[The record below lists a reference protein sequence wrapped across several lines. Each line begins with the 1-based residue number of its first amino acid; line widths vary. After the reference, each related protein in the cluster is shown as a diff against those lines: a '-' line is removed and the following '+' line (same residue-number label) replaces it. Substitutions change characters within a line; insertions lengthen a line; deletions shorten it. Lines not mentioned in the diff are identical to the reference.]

1 MSDDDK
7 SLRDTLSDAFDTVGA
22 TPAADPARA
31 AAPGATSSAPDSAA
45 AGMPDKQASVDPKAE
60 TKPVDAKAADAKPA
74 AEDPPALKT
83 PPGYPGGDEAFAAL
97 TPQAQEW
104 TKAREAHFDKGL
116 RANAEAAKFGA
127 AMWGAFR
134 PYEAAMRARGLHPAR
149 VVQEAMNLDFV
160 LTQGSQAEKAAALQ
174 RLAQYAGVEPD
185 SIASQADAPQVSP
198 EVAQLQ
204 QSFRALVG
212 HLRGEREQQH
222 QAQFQQAVST
232 VDAFSKDE
240 AHKHA
245 NDPRVRAVM
254 ADLLDMGK
262 ARDLEH
268 AYKLAIWTQDDIRAV
283 LLEQDTARRVAE
295 ARTAANEASP
305 RGGAPVAAVMTPN
318 DDTLRGTIERA
329 WDANT
334 RRVA

>member
-1 MSDDDK
+1 MSEDK
-7 SLRDTLSDAFDTVGA
+7 SLRDALSDAFDAVGT
-22 TPAADPARA
+22 TPAADPEPAPSTDDTPRPDNA
-31 AAPGATSSAPDSAA
+31 ADVAPNEPAATD
-45 AGMPDKQASVDPKAE
+45 
-60 TKPVDAKAADAKPA
+60 TKPADAKASDQKAADTKPA
-74 AEDPPALKT
+74 AEAPAAPKA

-116 RANAEAAKFGA
+116 RANAEGAKFGA

-134 PYEAAMRARGLHPAR
+134 PYEAAMRARGMHPAQ
-149 VVQEAMNLDFV
+149 VVHDAMNLDFV

-174 RLAQYAGVEPD
+174 RLAQYAGVEPT
-185 SIASQADAPQVSP
+185 SIASQADAPQASP

-204 QSFRALVG
+204 QAFRALVG
-212 HLRGEREQQH
+212 HLRGEREQQ
-222 QAQFQQAVST
+222 AVST
-232 VDAFSKDE
+232 VDAFAKDE

-268 AYKLAIWTQDDIRAV
+268 AYKLAIWMQDDIRAV
-283 LLEQDTARRVAE
+283 MLEQDAARRVAE
-295 ARTAANEASP
+295 ARAAANEASP